1 MNSRRKGKV
10 GEREAAKAVKEHLG
24 WEAFRSA
31 QACGKHAAD
40 LLGVPEGVHVEVKFV
55 ARLGVMKFMEQA
67 LRDRKPEQVPVV
79 VMRENHGEW
88 LAMVQL
94 KDLKIL
100 SEIITERTKHE

>member
-10 GEREAAKAVKEHLG
+10 GEREAAKAIRDHIG

-40 LLGVPEGVHVEVKFV
+40 LLGVPESVHVEVKFV
-55 ARLGVMKFMEQA
+55 ARLGVMKFIEQA
-67 LRDRKPEQVPVV
+67 VRDSKPEQIPLV

-88 LAMVQL
+88 LAMVPL
-94 KDLKIL
+94 KNLKAL
-100 SEIITERTKHE
+100 SEIVSGKSHE